1 MVRQVSPATAISL
14 SVCMFDAGKE
24 KRFRKRE
31 KIFCLPLIFSLL
43 PCRFVQF
50 FSPRGDRMP

>member
-1 MVRQVSPATAISL
+1 MVRHVSPATAISL

-31 KIFCLPLIFSLL
+31 KNLL
-43 PCRFVQF
+43 PSSDFQSSSLQICSIF
-50 FSPRGDRMP
+50 FTAR